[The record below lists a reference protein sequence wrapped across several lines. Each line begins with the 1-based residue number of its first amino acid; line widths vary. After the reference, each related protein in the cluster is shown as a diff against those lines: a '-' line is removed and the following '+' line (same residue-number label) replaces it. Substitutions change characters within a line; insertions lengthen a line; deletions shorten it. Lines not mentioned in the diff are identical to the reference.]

1 MSTHNGENPDKGTQY
16 DEIISKDYDHNK
28 HLSTQPENM
37 QSKLNES
44 VKPFLTDSNMR
55 VNLKTNR
62 REQPDILF
70 SKQDVNSY
78 SSIAV
83 STNTKMYIPR
93 RSHMNAISVT
103 NHFSKNLLFCTTSN

>member
-70 SKQDVNSY
+70 SNQDVNSY
-78 SSIAV
+78 ASICSFNKHKDV
-83 STNTKMYIPR
+83 HTKEKPYEC
-93 RSHMNAISVT
+93 NQCD
-103 NHFSKNLLFCTTSN
+103 K